1 VRTPDTATLTNASPL
16 GLVRQTDALGV
27 LSIYVDTAPG
37 QQDPGPRGSEV
48 DIKNRLAQLKRA
60 IRSDGTPRRSRALE
74 DLLQRLSRELE
85 RLLDPTAS
93 GQGRALFAELSS
105 ERVTRLECQMPVP
118 NRVVLDSS
126 AFVHPLIELLDEG
139 RPAGVVLAST
149 REPACSNGGS
159 AISSQS
165 LGSNPRRSRH
175 LMSGPDP

>member
-1 VRTPDTATLTNASPL
+1 
-16 GLVRQTDALGV
+16 
-27 LSIYVDTAPG
+27 
-37 QQDPGPRGSEV
+37 
-48 DIKNRLAQLKRA
+48 
-60 IRSDGTPRRSRALE
+60 
-74 DLLQRLSRELE
+74 
-85 RLLDPTAS
+85 
-93 GQGRALFAELSS
+93 
-105 ERVTRLECQMPVP
+105 MPVP